1 VGWRRSMWGMLK
13 SKSKSARVMAVGSRE
28 VVIPV
33 PFVMVMPVV
42 IAVPMMATMPIVLD
56 VDLAKN
62 GRRFLGQ

>member
-1 VGWRRSMWGMLK
+1 MWGMLK

-33 PFVMVMPVV
+33 PLVMVVPVV